1 MKNITLLRA
10 PKKKNSPKLIVAL
23 DVDTLKKAK
32 SLVDRLY
39 PAVKIF
45 KIGSQ
50 LFTKEGPEAVR
61 MVRKKGAQVFLD
73 LKFHDIPN
81 TVAQAVESARG
92 HGVFILNIHAS
103 GGSEMMKAAVLA
115 RGKNKKPFL
124 LAVTMLTSMD
134 KRELVNIGIPGTP
147 LVQVKKLAMLAKKC
161 GMDGVVCSG
170 HEIDLVRRSCG
181 RDFIV
186 LTPGIRPPGCSVQDQ
201 KRTMTPDVAAKKGAD
216 YIVVGRPVTQAK
228 DPLESAKN
236 IIASFKRGNAC
247 SKDAIK
253 LDKH

>member
-1 MKNITLLRA
+1 MKNVTLVRA
-10 PKKKNSPKLIVAL
+10 REKKNSPKLIVAL

-50 LFTKEGPEAVR
+50 LFTQEGPEAVR
-61 MVRKKGAQVFLD
+61 MVRKNGAQVFLD

-81 TVAQAVESARG
+81 TVAQAVKSAKAHRA
-92 HGVFILNIHAS
+92 FMLNVHAS
-103 GGSEMMKAAVLA
+103 GGVAMMKAAVSA
-115 RGKNKKPFL
+115 RGTSRVPLL

-170 HEIDLVRRSCG
+170 REIDLVRRSCG
-181 RDFIV
+181 RDFII
-186 LTPGIRPPGCSVQDQ
+186 LTPGIRPSGCFAQDQ
-201 KRTMTPDVAAKKGAD
+201 KRIMTPDIAAKKGAD
-216 YIVVGRPVTQAK
+216 YIVVGRPITQAQ
-228 DPLESAKN
+228 DPLKAAKS
-236 IIASFKRGNAC
+236 IIA
-247 SKDAIK
+247 
-253 LDKH
+253 